1 MALHHLITT
10 MILSFLSFLLT
21 IVITGLPSIYW
32 SLLSVEFYPKLYWY
46 QHSILRTV
54 FEANTIII
62 IYSYRR
68 GDGHLEKGEETDFR
82 VVTQKVVS

>member
-10 MILSFLSFLLT
+10 IILSFLLT
-21 IVITGLPSIYW
+21 IVITGLPSVYW
-32 SLLSVEFYPKLYWY
+32 SLLSVEFYPKLYWC